1 MSWNENNNLVGGN
14 GLAFNSLGGAYS
26 PKGIIKV
33 PNVQPD
39 FGSSYNELMGTNKP
53 QNIDSTNPVNL
64 KASHIFLDND
74 TGDQSWGDTLKEW
87 FTPQGSSGSSVGG
100 NVLSGIGTAVGI
112 GSGLAGMYYASKK
125 AKLDKERAG
134 MEKDVYNRS
143 VQRDAENE
151 ARMQQLA
158 KNVGNDAFY
167 KA

>member
-1 MSWNENNNLVGGN
+1 MSGNENNLVGGN
-14 GLAFNSLGGAYS
+14 GLASNLLGGGYNLGK
-26 PKGIIKV
+26 PRL
-33 PNVQPD
+33 PLTQ
-39 FGSSYNELMGTNKP
+39 SYLGT
-53 QNIDSTNPVNL
+53 TY
-64 KASHIFLDND
+64 ND
-74 TGDQSWGDTLKEW
+74 TMVNTQQPVERYNSVAFKSPYEVLKTNGDENGWIDTVKDW
-87 FTPQGSSGSSVGG
+87 FTPQGASGASTAG
-100 NVLSGIGTAVGI
+100 NLLSGVGTAVGI

-143 VQRDAENE
+143 VQRDSENE